1 MATGLILDIDSFSTH
16 DGPGIRTAV
25 FVKGCPLSC
34 KWCHSPESQK
44 KTPTLLYQKVR
55 CTACLR
61 CMNTC
66 KNGAITQD
74 LTDPD
79 QPGIVIDRK
88 KCVGCFSCAKGCY
101 FKALRVSGSEWD
113 AEALANKAAR
123 DLPFFE
129 NSGGGVTISGGEPL
143 MQPEFTYAFLKA
155 CKEKG
160 IHTLMET
167 CGFGSKEALLQIAEM
182 CDMLYFDIK
191 LADEE
196 AHKEWTGVSNQQ
208 ILKNLTALCENGH
221 ADKITIRVPCIPDVN
236 DTQESIRAIALC
248 AKQCGA
254 KQIQLLPYNP
264 MAGEK
269 YKWIGADFALS
280 DRTPRDKAYYDQLN
294 DIAAEC
300 GLTVLRD

>member
-1 MATGLILDIDSFSTH
+1 M
-16 DGPGIRTAV
+16 TA
-25 FVKGCPLSC
+25 
-34 KWCHSPESQK
+34 
-44 KTPTLLYQKVR
+44 
-55 CTACLR
+55 
-61 CMNTC
+61 
-66 KNGAITQD
+66 
-74 LTDPD
+74 
-79 QPGIVIDRK
+79 K

-236 DTQESIRAIALC
+236 DTKESIRAIALC